1 MMRQK
6 IHNKNKI
13 KERGSDLVF
22 NVINTIL
29 LTIVFLIVA
38 YPLIYVISA
47 SFSSSTAIIQG
58 KVKLLPVDFSLEGYK
73 AVFAYKAVISGY
85 LNSLFYMVVG
95 TTLNIV
101 CTVMIAYPLSRKD
114 LKGKEIIIGML
125 IFTMMFNAGMIP
137 NYLLNKYL
145 HLIDTRWVMIIPKA
159 LNVWNV
165 MITIAFFKSTLPEEL
180 LEASRIDGCDDFTY
194 IRKVAIPLSK
204 AILAVITLYYA
215 VDHWNSYFD
224 AMIYVHNPSMRPLQ
238 LVLRDILVN
247 NKVSLDMLGS
257 IDPQQLAVKENLA
270 TLLKYSL
277 IIISSAPL
285 MIMYP
290 FVQKHFVK
298 GVMVGSIKG

>member
-1 MMRQK
+1 MEHKVKSTR
-6 IHNKNKI
+6 KI

-22 NVINTIL
+22 TIINNIL
-29 LTIVFLIVA
+29 LGIIFIIVA

-58 KVKLLPVDFSLEGYK
+58 RVKLLPVDFSLEGYK
-73 AVFAYKAVISGY
+73 AVFAYDAVISGY
-85 LNSLFYMVVG
+85 LNSIFYMVVG

-101 CTVMIAYPLSRKD
+101 CTIMIAYPLSRKD
-114 LKGKEIIIGML
+114 LKGKGIVVGML
-125 IFTMMFNAGMIP
+125 IFTMMFNAGLIP
-137 NYLLNKYL
+137 NYLLNKSL
-145 HLIDTRWVMIIPKA
+145 HLVDTRWVLIIPKT

-194 IRKVAIPLSK
+194 IRKVVIPLSK

-215 VDHWNSYFD
+215 VEHWNSYFD
-224 AMIYVHNPSMRPLQ
+224 AMLYIHNPSLRPLQ

-247 NKVSLDMLGS
+247 NKVSMDMLGS
-257 IDPQQLAVKENLA
+257 IDPEQLAVKENLA

-277 IIISSAPL
+277 IIVSSAPL

-298 GVMVGSIKG
+298 GVMVGSVKG